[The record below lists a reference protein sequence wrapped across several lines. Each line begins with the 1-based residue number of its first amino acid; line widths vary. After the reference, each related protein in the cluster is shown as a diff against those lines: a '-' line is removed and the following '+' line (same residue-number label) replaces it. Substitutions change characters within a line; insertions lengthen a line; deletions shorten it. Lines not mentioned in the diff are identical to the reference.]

1 MVQVPS
7 WFTINMGT
15 GIISTLLYT
24 LPHSFRGLPEIATA
38 FYILNVMLFVIFAA
52 VSITRYIMHP
62 WIFYRMV
69 RTPSITMFWGALP
82 MGLCTIINGTVLIAV
97 PRLGS
102 WAPTLVYTLWW
113 VDVAMTVLS
122 SFAIPFLFFVL
133 YELNL
138 ETMTAVWLLPIV
150 PCVVA
155 AASGGLVASI
165 LSPSAAIGV
174 LVVSYMLW
182 GIGIGLSLIV
192 LTLYFH
198 RLAVHNLPT
207 AEVIVSAFLPLGPLG
222 QGAYGI
228 MQLAKVGKEIFP
240 EVQFAGD
247 KIAGSMVF
255 VISVIFATGMW
266 GLGCWWLVHG
276 ILAVSLRFLSD
287 GLTFNIGFWGF
298 LFPLGVFTSAT
309 IALAEAIPSAVL
321 SWVAVVFVLA
331 LVCMWSAVMYG
342 TIKNAVNGKLFVA
355 PCLNTGPTKEPA
367 QANSRPNG
375 GAVLLHSP
383 CALPGLDV

>member
-1 MVQVPS
+1 MPS
-7 WFTINMGT
+7 WFTVNMGT

-38 FYILNVMLFVIFAA
+38 FYLLNMVLFVTFAV
-52 VSITRYIMHP
+52 VSIARYIMHP

-82 MGLCTIINGTVLIAV
+82 MGLCTVINGTVLIAA
-97 PRLGS
+97 PRFGS
-102 WAPTLVYTLWW
+102 WVPTVVYTLWW
-113 VDVAMTVLS
+113 VDVAMTILS

-155 AASGGLVASI
+155 AASGGLVASV

-182 GIGIGLSLIV
+182 GIGMGLSLII

-222 QGAYGI
+222 QGAYGL
-228 MQLAKVGKEIFP
+228 MQLAKVAKEIFL

-247 KIAGSMVF
+247 KIAGRSLF
-255 VISVIFATGMW
+255 ALSAIFATAMW

-276 ILAVSLRFLSD
+276 ILAVTLRFLSD
-287 GLTFNIGFWGF
+287 GLTFNMGFWGF
-298 LFPLGVFTSAT
+298 LFPLGVYTSAT

-331 LVCMWSAVMYG
+331 LVCMWFGVMYG
-342 TIKNAVNGKLFVA
+342 TVKNAANGKLFVA
-355 PCLNTGPTKEPA
+355 PCLNTGPTKDRA
-367 QANSRPNG
+367 QANGLSNG
-375 GAVLLHSP
+375 GVVLHSP
-383 CALPGLDV
+383 CALPGLDA